1 MTLENNQENE
11 VEIEQ
16 QVEVLEVEI
25 EQVPSVDPRE
35 SQAIDPALDNSALQG
50 AVEAILMV
58 AEVPLSLMHIATALD
73 SPIPEVKEAVLAVKA
88 DFDGAN
94 GSRPRGFELRE
105 VGGGWRVFVREE
117 YEWAVRE
124 FISNENPT
132 KLSQAALET
141 LAVIAYR
148 QPIARGQIASI
159 RGVNVDTVVK
169 TLLSRGLITELF
181 TDSETGAINY
191 GTTETFLETLGINT
205 LDDLPLISPY
215 LPDANSDLSA
225 EVSNGR

>member
-1 MTLENNQENE
+1 MTPDNQESTE
-11 VEIEQ
+11 METPIE
-16 QVEVLEVEI
+16 
-25 EQVPSVDPRE
+25 EQHAATQDPRVSLAMNE
-35 SQAIDPALDNSALQG
+35 PIDADSLRG

-58 AEVPLSLMHIATALD
+58 AEVPLSIVHLATSLD
-73 SPIPEVKEAVLAVKA
+73 MPVPDIRQAVLAVKA
-88 DFDGAN
+88 DFDGEN
-94 GSRPRGFELRE
+94 GTRPRGFELRE

-117 YEWAVRE
+117 YAWAVRE

-159 RGVNVDTVVK
+159 RGVNVDSVVR
-169 TLLSRGLITELF
+169 TLLSRGLITEVF

-191 GTTETFLETLGINT
+191 GTTETLLETLGINA

-215 LPDANSDLSA
+215 LPEANFDFGPENA
-225 EVSNGR
+225 AGN

>member
-1 MTLENNQENE
+1 MTHD
-11 VEIEQ
+11 EQ
-16 QVEVLEVEI
+16 QDLQVETQEESTETT
-25 EQVPSVDPRE
+25 EQQSVVSQDPRE
-35 SQAIDPALDNSALQG
+35 SLAINEPINPDSLQG
-50 AVEAILMV
+50 AIEAILMV
-58 AEVPLSLMHIATALD
+58 AEVPLSLVHLATALD
-73 SPIPEVKEAVLAVKA
+73 TPVPDIRQAVLAVKD
-88 DFDGAN
+88 DFDGVN
-94 GSRPRGFELRE
+94 GTRPRGFEIRE
-105 VGGGWRVFVREE
+105 VGGGWRVFVRED

-159 RGVNVDTVVK
+159 RGVNVDSVVR

-191 GTTETFLETLGINT
+191 GTTPTFLETLGINA
-205 LDDLPLISPY
+205 LEDLPLISPY
-215 LPDANSDLSA
+215 LPDANSELGSDIS
-225 EVSNGR
+225 VSK

>member
-1 MTLENNQENE
+1 MTLENNQEP
-11 VEIEQ
+11 EIEVI
-16 QVEVLEVEI
+16 VEEEVAE
-25 EQVPSVDPRE
+25 EVSETQDPRE
-35 SQAIDPALDNSALQG
+35 ALALDEGLDPDSLQG
-50 AVEAILMV
+50 AIEAILMV
-58 AEVPLSLMHIATALD
+58 AEVPLSLVHMATSLNT
-73 SPIPEVKEAVLAVKA
+73 PVPQIKEAVLKAKA
-88 DFDGAN
+88 DFDGAD

-191 GTTETFLETLGINT
+191 GTTETFLETLGINA
-205 LDDLPLISPY
+205 LEDLPLISPY
-215 LPDANSDLSA
+215 LPDATADFDS
-225 EVSNGR
+225 SNGQ

>member
-1 MTLENNQENE
+1 MTLDNQDQTE
-11 VEIEQ
+11 VEETIVVTE
-16 QVEVLEVEI
+16 
-25 EQVPSVDPRE
+25 DPRNALALTE
-35 SQAIDPALDNSALQG
+35 PIDSDSLRG

-58 AEVPLSLMHIATALD
+58 AEVPLSIVHLATSLD
-73 SPIPEVKEAVLAVKA
+73 MPVPDIREAVLAVKA
-88 DFDGAN
+88 DFDGEN
-94 GSRPRGFELRE
+94 GTRPRGFELRE

-117 YEWAVRE
+117 FEWAVRE

-159 RGVNVDTVVK
+159 RGVNVDTVVR
-169 TLLSRGLITELF
+169 TLLSRGLITEVF

-191 GTTETFLETLGINT
+191 GTTETFLETLGINA

-215 LPDANSDLSA
+215 LPDANFDLGA
-225 EVSNGR
+225 ENAAGN

>member
-1 MTLENNQENE
+1 MTLENEQPTENTP
-11 VEIEQ
+11 VEEQ
-16 QVEVLEVEI
+16 
-25 EQVPSVDPRE
+25 
-35 SQAIDPALDNSALQG
+35 LDDSLHG

-58 AEVPLSLMHIATALD
+58 AEMPLSLVHIAAALD
-73 SPIPEVKEAVLAVKA
+73 IPVDKVREAVNAVKA
-88 DFDGAN
+88 DFDGGN

-105 VGGGWRVFVREE
+105 VGGGWRVFVRQD

-124 FISNENPT
+124 FIANENPT

-141 LAVIAYR
+141 LAVVAYR

-159 RGVNVDTVVK
+159 RGVNVDTVIR

-215 LPDANSDLSA
+215 LPGINEDLDAENSA
-225 EVSNGR
+225 GR

>member
-1 MTLENNQENE
+1 MTLENQDQTE
-11 VEIEQ
+11 VEET
-16 QVEVLEVEI
+16 VNVTE
-25 EQVPSVDPRE
+25 DPRN
-35 SQAIDPALDNSALQG
+35 ALALSEPIASDSLRG

-58 AEVPLSLMHIATALD
+58 AEVPLSIIHLATSLEMPVPD
-73 SPIPEVKEAVLAVKA
+73 IREAVLAVKA
-88 DFDGAN
+88 DFDGEN
-94 GSRPRGFELRE
+94 GSRARGFELRE

-117 YEWAVRE
+117 FEWAVRE

-159 RGVNVDTVVK
+159 RGVNVDTVVR
-169 TLLSRGLITELF
+169 TLLSRGLITEVF

-191 GTTETFLETLGINT
+191 GTTETFLETLGINA

-215 LPDANSDLSA
+215 LPDANFDLGA
-225 EVSNGR
+225 ENAAGN

>member
-1 MTLENNQENE
+1 MTLDNQDQS
-11 VEIEQ
+11 EIEETI
-16 QVEVLEVEI
+16 VVTE
-25 EQVPSVDPRE
+25 DPRNALALTE
-35 SQAIDPALDNSALQG
+35 PIDSDSLRG

-58 AEVPLSLMHIATALD
+58 AEVPLSIVHMATSLDMPVPDIREAL
-73 SPIPEVKEAVLAVKA
+73 LAVKA
-88 DFDGAN
+88 DFDGEN
-94 GSRPRGFELRE
+94 GTRPRGFELRE

-159 RGVNVDTVVK
+159 RGVNVDTVVR
-169 TLLSRGLITELF
+169 TLLSRGLITEVF

-191 GTTETFLETLGINT
+191 GTTETFLETLGINA

-215 LPDANSDLSA
+215 LPDANFDLGA
-225 EVSNGR
+225 ENAAGN

>member
-1 MTLENNQENE
+1 MTLDNQDQTEE
-11 VEIEQ
+11 VTATE
-16 QVEVLEVEI
+16 
-25 EQVPSVDPRE
+25 DPRN
-35 SQAIDPALDNSALQG
+35 LSALSEPIATESLRG
-50 AVEAILMV
+50 AIEAILMV
-58 AEVPLSLMHIATALD
+58 AEVPLSIVHLATSLD
-73 SPIPEVKEAVLAVKA
+73 MPVPEVREAVLAVKA
-88 DFDGAN
+88 DFEGEN
-94 GSRPRGFELRE
+94 GTRPRGFELRE

-159 RGVNVDTVVK
+159 RGVNVDTVVR

-191 GTTETFLETLGINT
+191 GTTETFLETLGINA

-215 LPDANSDLSA
+215 LPDANFELGTENA
-225 EVSNGR
+225 AGN

>member
-1 MTLENNQENE
+1 
-11 VEIEQ
+11 
-16 QVEVLEVEI
+16 
-25 EQVPSVDPRE
+25 
-35 SQAIDPALDNSALQG
+35 
-50 AVEAILMV
+50 
-58 AEVPLSLMHIATALD
+58 
-73 SPIPEVKEAVLAVKA
+73 
-88 DFDGAN
+88 
-94 GSRPRGFELRE
+94 
-105 VGGGWRVFVREE
+105 
-117 YEWAVRE
+117 
-124 FISNENPT
+124 
-132 KLSQAALET
+132 

>member
-1 MTLENNQENE
+1 MTLENNQEP
-11 VEIEQ
+11 EIEVI
-16 QVEVLEVEI
+16 VEESVAEEVSES
-25 EQVPSVDPRE
+25 QDPRE
-35 SQAIDPALDNSALQG
+35 ALALDEGLDPDSLQG
-50 AVEAILMV
+50 AIEAILMV
-58 AEVPLSLMHIATALD
+58 AEVPLSLVHMATSLNT
-73 SPIPEVKEAVLAVKA
+73 PVPQIKEAVLKAKA
-88 DFDGAN
+88 DFDGVD

-191 GTTETFLETLGINT
+191 GTTETFLETLGINA
-205 LDDLPLISPY
+205 LEDLPLISPY
-215 LPDANSDLSA
+215 LPDATADFDS
-225 EVSNGR
+225 SNGQ

>member
-1 MTLENNQENE
+1 MTLDNQDQTEE
-11 VEIEQ
+11 VTPTE
-16 QVEVLEVEI
+16 
-25 EQVPSVDPRE
+25 DPRN
-35 SQAIDPALDNSALQG
+35 LSALSEPIATESLRG
-50 AVEAILMV
+50 AIEAILMV
-58 AEVPLSLMHIATALD
+58 AEVPLSMVHLATSLD
-73 SPIPEVKEAVLAVKA
+73 MPVPEVREAVLAVKA
-88 DFDGAN
+88 DFDGEN
-94 GSRPRGFELRE
+94 GTRPRGFELRE
-105 VGGGWRVFVREE
+105 VGGGWRVFVRED

-159 RGVNVDTVVK
+159 RGVNVDTVVR

-191 GTTETFLETLGINT
+191 GTTETFLETLGINA

-215 LPDANSDLSA
+215 LPDANFELGTENA
-225 EVSNGR
+225 AGN

>member
-1 MTLENNQENE
+1 MTLENNQEPENE
-11 VEIEQ
+11 VI
-16 QVEVLEVEI
+16 VEESVAEEVSET
-25 EQVPSVDPRE
+25 QDPRE
-35 SQAIDPALDNSALQG
+35 ALALDEGLDPDSLQG
-50 AVEAILMV
+50 AIEAILMV
-58 AEVPLSLMHIATALD
+58 AEVPLSLVHMATSLNT
-73 SPIPEVKEAVLAVKA
+73 PVPQIKEAVLKAKA
-88 DFDGAN
+88 DFDGAD

-191 GTTETFLETLGINT
+191 GTTETFLETLGINA
-205 LDDLPLISPY
+205 LEDLPLISPY
-215 LPDANSDLSA
+215 LPDATADFDS
-225 EVSNGR
+225 SNGQ

>member
-16 QVEVLEVEI
+16 KVEVLEVEI

-73 SPIPEVKEAVLAVKA
+73 SPIPEVKDAVLAVKA

>member
-1 MTLENNQENE
+1 MTLENNQEP
-11 VEIEQ
+11 EIEVI
-16 QVEVLEVEI
+16 VEESVAEEVSET
-25 EQVPSVDPRE
+25 QDPRE
-35 SQAIDPALDNSALQG
+35 ALALDEGLDPDSLQG
-50 AVEAILMV
+50 AIEAILMV
-58 AEVPLSLMHIATALD
+58 AEVPLSLVHMATSLNT
-73 SPIPEVKEAVLAVKA
+73 PVPQIKEAVLKAKA
-88 DFDGAN
+88 DFDGAD

-159 RGVNVDTVVK
+159 RGVNVDTVIK

-191 GTTETFLETLGINT
+191 GTTETFLETLGINA
-205 LDDLPLISPY
+205 LEDLPLISPY
-215 LPDANSDLSA
+215 LPDATADFDS
-225 EVSNGR
+225 SNGQ

>member
-1 MTLENNQENE
+1 MTPDNQESTE
-11 VEIEQ
+11 METPIE
-16 QVEVLEVEI
+16 
-25 EQVPSVDPRE
+25 EQHAATQDPRVSLAMNE
-35 SQAIDPALDNSALQG
+35 PIDAASLRG

-58 AEVPLSLMHIATALD
+58 AEVPLSIVHLATSLD
-73 SPIPEVKEAVLAVKA
+73 MPVPDIRQAVLAVKA
-88 DFDGAN
+88 DFDGEN
-94 GSRPRGFELRE
+94 GTRPRGFELRE

-159 RGVNVDTVVK
+159 RGVNVDSVVR
-169 TLLSRGLITELF
+169 TLLSRGLVTEVF

-191 GTTETFLETLGINT
+191 GTTGTFLETVGINA

-215 LPDANSDLSA
+215 LPDANFEFGSENA
-225 EVSNGR
+225 AGN

>member
-1 MTLENNQENE
+1 MTLENNQEP
-11 VEIEQ
+11 EIEVI
-16 QVEVLEVEI
+16 VEESVAEEVSET
-25 EQVPSVDPRE
+25 QDPRE
-35 SQAIDPALDNSALQG
+35 ALALDEGLDPDSLQG
-50 AVEAILMV
+50 AIEAILMV
-58 AEVPLSLMHIATALD
+58 AEVPLSLVHMATSLNT
-73 SPIPEVKEAVLAVKA
+73 PVPQIKEAVLKAKA
-88 DFDGAN
+88 DFDGAD

-117 YEWAVRE
+117 YDWAVRE

-191 GTTETFLETLGINT
+191 GTTETFLETLGINA
-205 LDDLPLISPY
+205 LEDLPLISPY
-215 LPDANSDLSA
+215 LPDATADFDS
-225 EVSNGR
+225 SNGQ

>member
-1 MTLENNQENE
+1 MTLENNEENE
-11 VEIEQ
+11 MVIEVVVEETTRDTSS
-16 QVEVLEVEI
+16 LE
-25 EQVPSVDPRE
+25 
-35 SQAIDPALDNSALQG
+35 G

-58 AEVPLSLMHIATALD
+58 AEVPLSLIHIATALD
-73 SPIPEVKEAVLAVKA
+73 TPVPEIKAAVLAVKA
-88 DFDGAN
+88 DFDGEN
-94 GSRPRGFELRE
+94 GGRPRGFELRE
-105 VGGGWRVFVREE
+105 VGGGWRIFVRED

-191 GTTETFLETLGINT
+191 GTTDTFLETLGINA
-205 LDDLPLISPY
+205 LEDLPLISPY
-215 LPDANSDLSA
+215 LPDANSDLSS
-225 EVSNGR
+225 EGNSGR

>member
-1 MTLENNQENE
+1 MTLDNQDQTE
-11 VEIEQ
+11 VEETIVVTE
-16 QVEVLEVEI
+16 
-25 EQVPSVDPRE
+25 DPRNALALTE
-35 SQAIDPALDNSALQG
+35 PIDSDSLRG

-58 AEVPLSLMHIATALD
+58 AEVPLSIVHLATSLD
-73 SPIPEVKEAVLAVKA
+73 MPVPDIREAVLAVKA
-88 DFDGAN
+88 DFDGEN
-94 GSRPRGFELRE
+94 GTRPRGFELRE

-159 RGVNVDTVVK
+159 RGVNVDTVVR
-169 TLLSRGLITELF
+169 TLLSRGLITEVF

-191 GTTETFLETLGINT
+191 GTTETFLETLGINA

-215 LPDANSDLSA
+215 LPDANFDLGA
-225 EVSNGR
+225 ENAAGN

>member
-1 MTLENNQENE
+1 MTLDNN
-11 VEIEQ
+11 VEQ
-16 QVEVLEVEI
+16 QNSDAAAI
-25 EQVPSVDPRE
+25 AE
-35 SQAIDPALDNSALQG
+35 SDTSLLSAI
-50 AVEAILMV
+50 EAILMV
-58 AEVPLSLMHIATALD
+58 AEVPLSILHIAASLD
-73 SPIPEVKEAVLAVKA
+73 TPVAEVKDAVLALKNE
-88 DFDGAN
+88 FDGSN
-94 GSRPRGFELRE
+94 GSRVRGFELRE
-105 VGGGWRVFVREE
+105 VGGGWRIYVREE
-117 YEWAVRE
+117 FDWAVKE

-169 TLLSRGLITELF
+169 TLLSRGLITEMF

-215 LPDANSDLSA
+215 LPGADADLSTDNA
-225 EVSNGR
+225 VER

>member
-1 MTLENNQENE
+1 MTLDNQDQTE
-11 VEIEQ
+11 EITVTE
-16 QVEVLEVEI
+16 
-25 EQVPSVDPRE
+25 DPRNSLALSEPIATE
-35 SQAIDPALDNSALQG
+35 SLRGAI
-50 AVEAILMV
+50 EAILMV
-58 AEVPLSLMHIATALD
+58 AEVPLSIVHLATSLD
-73 SPIPEVKEAVLAVKA
+73 MPVPEVREALLAVKA
-88 DFDGAN
+88 DFDGEN
-94 GSRPRGFELRE
+94 GTRPRGFELRE

-159 RGVNVDTVVK
+159 RGVNVDTVVR

-191 GTTETFLETLGINT
+191 GTTETFLETLGINA

-215 LPDANSDLSA
+215 LPDANFELGTENA
-225 EVSNGR
+225 AGN

>member
-1 MTLENNQENE
+1 MTLDNQEQNE
-11 VEIEQ
+11 INITETATE
-16 QVEVLEVEI
+16 
-25 EQVPSVDPRE
+25 DPRASLALNE
-35 SQAIDPALDNSALQG
+35 PIAEDALRGAI
-50 AVEAILMV
+50 EAILMV
-58 AEVPLSLMHIATALD
+58 AEVPLSLVHLATSLD
-73 SPIPEVKEAVLAVKA
+73 TPVPDIREAVLAVKA

-94 GSRPRGFELRE
+94 GNRPRGFELRE
-105 VGGGWRVFVREE
+105 VGGGWRVFVRED

-159 RGVNVDTVVK
+159 RGVNVDTVVR
-169 TLLSRGLITELF
+169 TLLSRGLITEVF

-191 GTTETFLETLGINT
+191 GTTETFLETLGINA

-215 LPDANSDLSA
+215 LPDTNFELGA
-225 EVSNGR
+225 ENPAGN

>member
-1 MTLENNQENE
+1 MTLDNQDQTEE
-11 VEIEQ
+11 VTPTE
-16 QVEVLEVEI
+16 
-25 EQVPSVDPRE
+25 DPRN
-35 SQAIDPALDNSALQG
+35 LSALSEPIATESLRG
-50 AVEAILMV
+50 AIEAILMV
-58 AEVPLSLMHIATALD
+58 AEVPLSIVHLATSLD
-73 SPIPEVKEAVLAVKA
+73 MPVPEVREAVLAVKA
-88 DFDGAN
+88 DFDGEN
-94 GSRPRGFELRE
+94 GTRPRGFELRE
-105 VGGGWRVFVREE
+105 VGGGWRVFVRED

-159 RGVNVDTVVK
+159 RGVNVDTVVR

-191 GTTETFLETLGINT
+191 GTTETFLETLGINA

-215 LPDANSDLSA
+215 LPDANFELGTENA
-225 EVSNGR
+225 AGN

>member
-1 MTLENNQENE
+1 MTHD
-11 VEIEQ
+11 EQ
-16 QVEVLEVEI
+16 QDLEVETQEESTETT
-25 EQVPSVDPRE
+25 EQQSVVSQDPRE
-35 SQAIDPALDNSALQG
+35 SLAINEPINPDSLQG
-50 AVEAILMV
+50 AIEAILMV
-58 AEVPLSLMHIATALD
+58 AEVPLSLVHLATALD
-73 SPIPEVKEAVLAVKA
+73 TPVPDIRQAVLAVKD
-88 DFDGAN
+88 DFDGVN
-94 GSRPRGFELRE
+94 GTRPRGFEIRE
-105 VGGGWRVFVREE
+105 VGGGWRVFVRED

-159 RGVNVDTVVK
+159 RGVNVDSVVR

-191 GTTETFLETLGINT
+191 GTTPTFLETLGINA
-205 LDDLPLISPY
+205 LEDLPLISPY
-215 LPDANSDLSA
+215 LPDANSELGSDIS
-225 EVSNGR
+225 VSK

>member
-1 MTLENNQENE
+1 MSLDNQEQNDEMTNE
-11 VEIEQ
+11 EITVTETVVEETETVEI
-16 QVEVLEVEI
+16 
-25 EQVPSVDPRE
+25 
-35 SQAIDPALDNSALQG
+35 AADPATLQS

-58 AEVPLSLMHIATALD
+58 AEVPLSLVHIATSLNM
-73 SPIPEVKEAVLAVKA
+73 PVPEIKEAVLAVKA
-88 DFDGAN
+88 DFDGLT
-94 GSRPRGFELRE
+94 GGRLRGFELRE
-105 VGGGWRVFVREE
+105 VGGGWRIYVRED

-132 KLSQAALET
+132 RLSQAALET

-169 TLLSRGLITELF
+169 TLLSRGLITEMF

-191 GTTETFLETLGINT
+191 GTTETFLETLGINA
-205 LDDLPLISPY
+205 LEDLPMISPY
-215 LPDANSDLSA
+215 LPGVA
-225 EVSNGR
+225 EATSSEPAAER

>member
-1 MTLENNQENE
+1 MTLENEQPTENTP
-11 VEIEQ
+11 VEEQ
-16 QVEVLEVEI
+16 
-25 EQVPSVDPRE
+25 
-35 SQAIDPALDNSALQG
+35 LDDSLHG

-58 AEVPLSLMHIATALD
+58 AEMPLSLVHIAAALD
-73 SPIPEVKEAVLAVKA
+73 TPVDKVREAVHAVKA
-88 DFDGAN
+88 DFDGGN

-105 VGGGWRVFVREE
+105 VGGGWRVFVRQD

-124 FISNENPT
+124 FIANENPT

-141 LAVIAYR
+141 LAVVAYR

-159 RGVNVDTVVK
+159 RGVNVDTVIR

-215 LPDANSDLSA
+215 LPGINEDLDAENSA
-225 EVSNGR
+225 GR

>member
-1 MTLENNQENE
+1 MLENNQE
-11 VEIEQ
+11 
-16 QVEVLEVEI
+16 
-25 EQVPSVDPRE
+25 SVDEELAIDPRDT
-35 SQAIDPALDNSALQG
+35 QAIDPALDNSSLQG

-58 AEVPLSLMHIATALD
+58 AEVPLSLIHIATALD
-73 SPIPEVKEAVLAVKA
+73 TPVPEIKEAVLAVKA
-88 DFDGAN
+88 DFDGVN

-105 VGGGWRVFVREE
+105 VGGGWRVFVRED
-117 YEWAVRE
+117 YEWAVRD

-205 LDDLPLISPY
+205 LDELPMISPY
-215 LPDANSDLSA
+215 LPDVNSDLTSG
-225 EVSNGR
+225 N

>member
-1 MTLENNQENE
+1 MTHD
-11 VEIEQ
+11 EQ
-16 QVEVLEVEI
+16 QDLEVETQEESTETT
-25 EQVPSVDPRE
+25 EQQSVVSQDPRE
-35 SQAIDPALDNSALQG
+35 SLAINEPINPDSLQG
-50 AVEAILMV
+50 AIEAILMV
-58 AEVPLSLMHIATALD
+58 AEVPLSLVHLATALD
-73 SPIPEVKEAVLAVKA
+73 TPVPNIRQAVLAVKD
-88 DFDGAN
+88 DFDGVN
-94 GSRPRGFELRE
+94 GTRPRGFEIRE
-105 VGGGWRVFVREE
+105 VGGGWRVFVRED

-159 RGVNVDTVVK
+159 RGVNVDSVVR

-191 GTTETFLETLGINT
+191 GTTTTFLETLGINA
-205 LDDLPLISPY
+205 LEDLPLISPY
-215 LPDANSDLSA
+215 LPDANSELGSDIS
-225 EVSNGR
+225 VSK

>member
-1 MTLENNQENE
+1 MTPDNQESTE
-11 VEIEQ
+11 METPIE
-16 QVEVLEVEI
+16 
-25 EQVPSVDPRE
+25 EQHAATQDPRVSLAMNE
-35 SQAIDPALDNSALQG
+35 PIDADSLRG

-58 AEVPLSLMHIATALD
+58 AEVPLSIVHLATSLD
-73 SPIPEVKEAVLAVKA
+73 MPVPDIRQAVLAVKA
-88 DFDGAN
+88 DFDGEN
-94 GSRPRGFELRE
+94 GTRPRGFELRE

-159 RGVNVDTVVK
+159 RGVNVDSVVR
-169 TLLSRGLITELF
+169 TLLSRGLITEVF

-191 GTTETFLETLGINT
+191 GTTETFLETLGINA

-215 LPDANSDLSA
+215 LPDANFDFGPENA
-225 EVSNGR
+225 AGN

>member
-1 MTLENNQENE
+1 MTLDNQDQTEKVTVTE
-11 VEIEQ
+11 
-16 QVEVLEVEI
+16 
-25 EQVPSVDPRE
+25 DPRNSLDLREPIATE
-35 SQAIDPALDNSALQG
+35 SLRGAI
-50 AVEAILMV
+50 EAILMV
-58 AEVPLSLMHIATALD
+58 AEVPLSIVHLATSLD
-73 SPIPEVKEAVLAVKA
+73 MPVPEVREALLAVKA
-88 DFDGAN
+88 DFDGEN
-94 GSRPRGFELRE
+94 GTRPRGFELRE

-117 YEWAVRE
+117 FEWAVRE

-159 RGVNVDTVVK
+159 RGVNVDTVVR

-191 GTTETFLETLGINT
+191 GTTETFLETLGINA

-215 LPDANSDLSA
+215 LPDANFELGTENA
-225 EVSNGR
+225 AGN

>member
-1 MTLENNQENE
+1 MIMTLDNNQ
-11 VEIEQ
+11 
-16 QVEVLEVEI
+16 
-25 EQVPSVDPRE
+25 PDE
-35 SQAIDPALDNSALQG
+35 SIMPDNSLDDSLYG

-58 AEVPLSLMHIATALD
+58 AELPLSLVHIAASLNTPVD
-73 SPIPEVKEAVLAVKA
+73 RVREAINKLKA
-88 DFDGAN
+88 DFDGSD
-94 GSRPRGFELRE
+94 GSRARGFELRE
-105 VGGGWRVFVREE
+105 VGGGWRIFVRTDF
-117 YEWAVRE
+117 EWAVRE
-124 FISNENPT
+124 FIANENPT

-159 RGVNVDTVVK
+159 RGVNVDTVIK

-205 LDDLPLISPY
+205 LDDLPLISPF
-215 LPDANSDLSA
+215 LPGINEALESESSS
-225 EVSNGR
+225 ER